1 MTTRKILLTTADQLK
16 AVTFSMVFASGDR
29 QSVIIMMKSLL
40 VAAACN
46 AVNSNRVSSSEQ
58 LLTIRLV
65 VSSAVLNFTPNH
77 QIPVFH
83 ALGTAG
89 DVLQTCNV
97 WSAFTGMLSTQLN
110 KSLMSQIKPAF
121 FTSVPPSTFQTRC
134 NARGVFLSVR
144 FAKLMVVV

>member
-1 MTTRKILLTTADQLK
+1 MRKILLMMADQLK
-16 AVTFSMVFASGDR
+16 AVLFNMVFVSGDR
-29 QSVIIMMKSLL
+29 PNAMPMMKSLL

-77 QIPVFH
+77 QTPVFH
-83 ALGTAG
+83 VLGTAG
-89 DVLQTCNV
+89 DVLPTCNV
-97 WSAFTGMLSTQLN
+97 WSAFTGMLSTQLS
-110 KSLMSQIKPAF
+110 KSLMSQTKPAF